1 VARILSRLGLGASAQ
16 LISAGNKI
24 LLSVAVA
31 RTASPAQ
38 FGAFA
43 IAFAATVLALTV
55 ARALIAEPLS
65 ITLPRGNSDRR
76 AVSDGATGAALLLGL
91 GLGLVFVSVG
101 LVIGADLGRLLI
113 VFGCLQPAVLLQE
126 VWRYIFVAEG
136 NPRAAALNDSIWL
149 AFTLVLLFL
158 TQTTRVSF
166 TDAIVLWG
174 IGAAASA
181 AFGAHQAGAVP
192 RPRKAR
198 DFLARHRFYW
208 SRIGPEQVVS
218 ASSWQIGLVLVATIA
233 GLEAAGALRA
243 AQTALGPAGVFISA
257 ASLALVPELARL
269 DAEDSSIA
277 GWARASSFLLGSL
290 TVIAGVVL
298 LNLPAVVGEWFLGSS
313 WSAARAILPA
323 MTLFLASTGINMGFL
338 SGLRAL
344 GAVHRS
350 LRVRLFMSPLH
361 VGALTLGT
369 AAAGLGVGVAALAIV
384 NLAAGF
390 IWAEQ
395 FRRAVRD
402 REKDRHCQPCPASEE
417 VLQDNSTSA

>member
-1 VARILSRLGLGASAQ
+1 MTRILSRLGLGAFDQ
-16 LISAGNKI
+16 LIAAGNKL
-24 LLSVAVA
+24 LLSVVVA
-31 RTASPAQ
+31 RTATPTQ

-43 IAFAATVLALTV
+43 IAFAGTVLSLTV

-65 ITLPRGNSDRR
+65 ITLPRRNSERHSG
-76 AVSDGATGAALLLGL
+76 SDGATGAVLLLGV
-91 GLGLVFVSVG
+91 GLGLIFISIG
-101 LVIGADLGRLLI
+101 LVIGADVGRLLI
-113 VFGCLQPAVLLQE
+113 VFGFLQPVVLLQDT
-126 VWRYIFVAEG
+126 WRYVFVAERK
-136 NPRAAALNDSIWL
+136 PKAAILNDSIWL
-149 AFTLVLLFL
+149 TITLALFSL
-158 TQTTRVSF
+158 TQVTQISA

-198 DFLARHRFYW
+198 DFLAGHRFYW

-218 ASSWQIGLVLVATIA
+218 ATSWQVGLLLVAAIA

-243 AQTALGPAGVFISA
+243 AQTVLGPAGVFIA
-257 ASLALVPELARL
+257 AAPLALVPELARL
-269 DAEDSSIA
+269 DAEESSIT
-277 GWARASSFLLGSL
+277 GWATASAFFLGSL
-290 TVIAGVVL
+290 PAIAGVVL
-298 LNLPAVVGEWFLGSS
+298 LNLPVLVGEWFLGSS
-313 WSAARAILPA
+313 WSAARAILPM

-350 LRVRLFMSPLH
+350 LRVRLFLSPLH
-361 VGALTLGT
+361 VAALSLGT
-369 AAAGLGVGVAALAIV
+369 AAAGLKVGVAALAIV

-390 IWAEQ
+390 VWADQ

-402 REKDRHCQPCPASEE
+402 REGGPHCRPCLANDEA
-417 VLQDNSTSA
+417 LQDESTSA